1 MATQKVNNILTNKK
15 IETMKNTLKLVVVG
29 LIVTIGSFTAS
40 AQKIAHISLDSL
52 ISLMP
57 ESKTAQ
63 QAVQEYS
70 KQLEQQVT
78 AMQTELQSKYET
90 YQKES
95 ANMAPIVKDTKEKEL
110 NDLNQRITDF
120 QQQAQQDYQRKSA
133 ELSKPVYE
141 KAKKAIDQVAKE
153 NSYKYVLDTST
164 GIVIYNEPA
173 DDIIALVIKKLGIV
187 VPAKTAIPASIPTP
201 KK

>member
-1 MATQKVNNILTNKK
+1 
-15 IETMKNTLKLVVVG
+15 MKNTVKLLVVG
-29 LIVTIGSFTAS
+29 CIVLMSSFTAN

-52 ISLMP
+52 IGIMP

-63 QAVQEYS
+63 QAVQDYA

-78 AMQTELQSKYET
+78 AMQTELQTKYET
-90 YQKES
+90 YQATSKD
-95 ANMAPIVKDTKEKEL
+95 MAEVVRASKEKEL

-141 KAKKAIDQVAKE
+141 KAKKAIDVVAKE
-153 NSYKYVLDTST
+153 NGFKYVLDTST
-164 GIVIYNEPA
+164 GLVIYNEPG
-173 DDIIALVIKKLGIV
+173 DDIIGLVIKKLGIT
-187 VPAKTAIPASIPTP
+187 VPTNSPAPP

>member
-1 MATQKVNNILTNKK
+1 
-15 IETMKNTLKLVVVG
+15 MKNTLKLVVVG
-29 LIVTIGSFTAS
+29 LMTIMGSFTTVN
-40 AQKIAHISLDSL
+40 AQKIAHVNLDSL
-52 ISLMP
+52 ISIMP

-78 AMQTELQSKYET
+78 TMQTELQTKYEA
-90 YQKES
+90 YQKEV
-95 ANMAPIVKDTKEKEL
+95 AGLAPIVKESREKEL

-120 QQQAQQDYQRKSA
+120 QQQAQQDYQKKSA
-133 ELSKPVYE
+133 EYSKPVYE

-164 GIVIYNEPA
+164 GLVLYNEAA
-173 DDIIALVIKKLGIV
+173 DDIIALVIKKLGITPGAAPLK
-187 VPAKTAIPASIPTP
+187 PATPTATTP